1 MASLK
6 DILSVINT
14 AALSASVN
22 DSPELSV
29 ETDNLIRDGATAESP
44 AWSGGVSLVAFLFSP
59 STLRPGLSHLIL
71 RKVLTGALLR

>member
-1 MASLK
+1 MASLN

-29 ETDNLIRDGATAESP
+29 ETDNLIRDEATAESP
-44 AWSGGVSLVAFLFSP
+44 AWLGGVSLVAFLF
-59 STLRPGLSHLIL
+59 
-71 RKVLTGALLR
+71 